1 MNRLRYRIVFNRAR
15 AMLMAVAETASSTGT
30 GKTAAASASGSAASR
45 PDVSWMAI
53 SAIQLAI
60 GIGLGLPIIASAQI
74 VGDPNAGANRPG
86 VIQTANGLPQVN
98 ITRPSGAGV
107 SVNQYSQFDV
117 NRPGAILNNSPV
129 ITNTQQAGYINGNP
143 NLLPGGAARI
153 IVNQVNSTS
162 PSQLRGYLEV
172 AGQRADV
179 VIANPNGLL
188 VDGAGF
194 INTSRVTLT
203 TGTPIYGGSGSL
215 DAFRVSG
222 GQISVEGAGLNA
234 ASVDQVDLIAR
245 AVKANAALYANRLNV
260 VAGANQVDYGTLAT
274 SAIAP
279 SGAASAVG
287 IDVSELG
294 GMYANKILLAST
306 ELGVGVSNRGVL
318 AAQAGDLT
326 LTAQGKLVLAGQTSA
341 TGNLA
346 ISARDGVDNSG
357 TTYARGNIGLDS
369 DAALDNRGTLVAQQ
383 SVGIRAGQLNSTGT
397 LAAGMGP
404 DGKPAG
410 TGDLTIS
417 TLRAASATGSN
428 LATGNVDITGSSI
441 NLAGSQTVANGAMNL
456 SAIAGNLDLSGATVN
471 AGTHLSATTAGA
483 LDNTRGQ
490 VTAQGD
496 LAIHAAALAN
506 DAGLLSAGGALSA
519 NVSGAGS
526 NRQGSVTGG
535 AVKLTAASL
544 DNTAGQIESDAL
556 AIKATG
562 DVVNQGGSIKQYGQ
576 TDAIIAA
583 GGKLDNTGGTVAA
596 NGKNLTLE
604 AGSLSNDT
612 GKLSHAGAGTLTA
625 TVQGTA
631 RNVNGAI
638 ETNGTL
644 QAQLGSFLGAGGAV
658 SAGKALSLASHGAVD
673 NTNAS
678 LLAGAS
684 LSLEAD
690 GTLTNAGGTIS
701 AATTTLQ
708 SASLDNAGGH
718 IDGDRVTIS
727 TTGSLSNR
735 GGTIKQ
741 YGDTATSV
749 TAGGELDNTSGS
761 IVANGVDL
769 DIAGASLINDGGT
782 VSHAGSGTLDVTS
795 QGALSNNTGTI
806 QTNGTLQAKAVTLD
820 NNSGKISAQGAL
832 SAITSGTL
840 NNRQGSLYGN
850 DGLSI
855 ASGGSV
861 DNTSGS
867 AQTKGDLGIVATGAV
882 TNVDGTLAANGSDGE
897 VSISATGI
905 DNSRGALLNA
915 GTGSTTVK
923 ATASLTNTAGRIGG
937 NGDVSIAAQ
946 TFTNNANGT
955 TAAQVAAGGAL
966 DLQVTNRLE
975 NRGGT
980 LYGQDVT
987 FDQAGATLD
996 NASGQVLGG
1005 TGIRLGLLSMSN
1017 LGGAVKANQ
1026 DIAMTGAL
1034 GGSGTFLAGRN
1045 LTLNLA
1051 GDYTND
1057 ASNQL
1062 RANGTLKLSTSGTL
1076 TNTASLAAAGALDLS
1091 GANIVNAAGASIASG
1106 STTIAAGNLLA
1117 NAGRIEGD
1125 TVQASA
1131 ATVSNTGTVIG
1142 NNVTV
1147 RGTDIVNNGAS
1158 ALMAS
1163 VQNLNLYAS
1172 NSVQN
1177 LDGAT
1182 LYSAGNLQIAR
1193 DGTRDPNSG
1202 LLANQTNSLINRSAT
1217 IEADGDIDIAANQVQ
1232 NTRTNIVTTA
1242 GTPVQTAVKTL
1253 VLWQAGLSGGDLNY
1267 HASITFPGWM
1277 WSTSAAPV
1285 STPQTN
1291 ALRAPITVTV
1301 DKSDVK
1307 NLDLGSKT
1315 LSFATSPIEE
1325 YYAVYSMGPNCD
1337 EETLICKRPI
1347 ATQPTQYY
1355 QAIQDNGT
1363 TYSITFWPDWDPNIH
1378 IRPDEVR
1385 QANFGTDFNEIS
1397 RTTVTMTATDQLV
1410 SASDPAKI
1418 QAGGN
1423 IRINSNNGSVLNQ
1436 SSTMAAG
1443 GNLVRVAANGSI
1455 QDVGTVLQQTV
1466 TTQDTSTFYWHQ
1478 RTGGSQKWEEVA
1490 FPSAPQA
1497 STTTAAL
1504 PAIATG
1510 NQTVQ
1515 TTAQNVTVAS
1525 VNTVGA
1531 AVTGASITGGGG
1543 TGTQAAAATGSTNGT
1558 GAVSGAT
1565 GQRPPQTLGTAK
1577 GGIPN
1582 LRLPSNGLYTFR
1594 TAPGDTYLVA
1604 TDSRFTQYTRFI
1616 SSDYMLDALGL
1627 DPQKTQKR
1635 LGDGF
1640 YEQKL
1645 IRDQVTQ
1652 LTGKTFLEGYGD
1664 QLEEYKALMN
1674 NGVTYGKSFGLT
1686 PGVGLTDEQM
1696 LQLTT
1701 DMVWMVSQDVTLPDG
1716 TTQSVLVPKV
1726 YLAQGS
1732 GVDLNATGALVAGG
1746 SVAINATG
1754 TVANSGSIVGNIATQ
1769 VVGTDIVNRGN
1780 IGGTGTTVVKAT
1792 QDVRNLGGRI
1802 GGEDVVV
1809 SAGRDIVNASQTI
1822 TNTTTLANGN
1832 SASATGVGAVATI
1845 AGSNNVALLAGRD
1858 ISMAGGAVDAGNNA
1872 LLAAGRDLNIGTVQL
1887 GTTQDAT
1894 AHGGKDYLR
1903 DQTVVNQGSTV
1914 QSGGNV
1920 TAVAGGDATLTGSMI
1935 DAGGDAA
1942 LVAGRNTTVTAAMDS
1957 RTQEAGAFSNKASQ
1971 FTQSSYDE
1979 GARGSS
1985 VQGGNNVT
1993 LAAGQTTV
2001 AGQILGANGIT
2012 PAAVEGATTGDVTVL
2027 GSSVSTG
2034 SATGNGGAVKLVA
2047 TGDVTVGAVTE
2058 QHDAQNWSQTK
2069 KSGFLS
2075 KTETTKTSRSHD
2087 TVAVGSVVSGDS
2099 IVGSAG
2105 RDMTISGS
2113 TVAGTGDVMLEAGRN
2128 LTITTAEST
2137 SESYSYSHTKA
2148 TGFGATG
2155 GGISYGMRDQKDTTN
2170 DRSVTQTGSLVG
2182 STDGNVSMKAGS
2194 TLHVTGSQVIAAKD
2208 LTGVG
2213 ADVIIDAAVG
2223 SEHHDE
2229 THEIKQ
2235 TGFTLGVSGGAI
2247 GSAISAGQKVSSA
2260 TKSQDG
2266 RASALWGIA
2275 AGRDAY
2281 DAAMGAGDAMKSLA
2295 DGKGPAGTAVTLSF
2309 GTSKTKNTFTQDSTT
2324 HTGSNIQ
2331 AGGTA
2336 TFIATGVDADGNKT
2350 TGNLDIIGSDISA
2363 TKVGL
2368 GAKGDVNIV
2377 SATDTY
2383 ESHST
2388 NKSSSGT
2395 IGVSYGAQGFGV
2407 SASASASKGNS
2418 DTTGTTQVNS
2428 HITGSESVS
2437 ILSGNDTNILG
2448 GVVSGGKVSAD
2459 VGGNLNLAS
2468 RQDTEESRARQQS
2481 VGGGLSFSQGGG
2493 VSGSFSA
2500 SKGKSDGSYANV
2512 TEQTGI
2518 LAGDGGFDIHVKG
2531 NTDLKGAIIAS
2542 TATED
2547 KNKLSTGTLS
2557 WSDIENKSDYSA
2569 TSLGIS
2575 GGFTFGPKVDDKK
2588 SGQTSGKNTGGVSPM
2603 IPQHESGSERGVAQS
2618 GIAGGT
2624 ITVTDQANQTQDV
2637 ATLNRDTS
2645 NTNSTVGKGPDLG
2658 NLLGKQA
2665 DMMAAAQ
2672 AAGEA
2677 VAKTVGDIAGS
2688 KEKAAKEAL
2697 KAATEAYEKDP
2708 SDANR
2713 ASIDAANADIAN
2725 WKEGGEYR
2733 AALHAAG
2740 GAMIAGLGGGN
2751 ALAGAVGAGLSSLAA
2766 DKLASVGRSVADG
2779 VDSGNKNLDEAIG
2792 NLAANLV
2799 AGGIGA
2805 AVGGGSGAAT
2815 AANVDRFNRQLHPDE
2830 RKWAKDN
2837 ARSFAQYY
2845 KSAKGEDLTLD
2856 QAENMLLANGYRIV
2870 DAAASKGPGGDS
2882 VAINYISQYAG
2893 DLFSRTPEEY
2903 NKPFLY
2909 GNADGSLT
2917 PEQRALPGA
2926 KGNPAAGL
2934 AITAGIVTAGLAPE
2948 VAAAIAVATRAC
2960 ASNPVLCLNQAGIVA
2975 GEVAAGGAM
2984 PLGTGASVPT
2994 LGGKAAAE
3002 AAAAKLNNFYRDGAS
3017 PELIQQTYNQA
3028 ALSSTHN
3035 SRASEVILGKYIA
3048 GSQNSYE
3055 AVAEARGATYFSMS
3069 DWFSVRAQLGEKN
3082 MWSINQAFLDQQ
3094 ISQGKTFI
3102 FTANPANAASGTYAA
3117 EEFKYLQEKGY
3128 LIVPDKSGFYRAIK

>member
-222 GQISVEGAGLNA
+222 GQINVEGAGLNA

-346 ISARDGVDNSG
+346 ASARDGVDNSG

-417 TLRAASATGSN
+417 TLGAASATGSN
-428 LATGNVDITGSSI
+428 LATGNVDITGSSV

-535 AVKLTAASL
+535 AVTLTAASL

-604 AGSLSNDT
+604 AGSLINDT

-658 SAGKALSLASHGAVD
+658 SAGKALTLGSHGAVD
-673 NTNAS
+673 NTNAT

-735 GGTIKQ
+735 SGTIKQ

-749 TAGGELDNTSGS
+749 TAGGQLDNTSGS

-782 VSHAGSGTLDVTS
+782 VSHAGSGTLDVIS

-820 NNSGKISAQGAL
+820 NNSGTISAQGAL

-923 ATASLTNTAGRIGG
+923 ATSSLTNTAGRIGG

-996 NASGQVLGG
+996 NAGGQVLGG

-1202 LLANQTNSLINRSAT
+1202 LLANQTNTLINRSAT

-1253 VLWQAGLSGGDLNY
+1253 VLWQAGLTGFDQNF
-1267 HASITFPGWM
+1267 HASITFPGWT
-1277 WSTSAAPV
+1277 WYAEGAPV

-1301 DKSDVK
+1301 DKATVT
-1307 NLDLGSKT
+1307 NLDASNKT
-1315 LSFATSPIEE
+1315 LSFAKSPIEE
-1325 YYAVYSMGPNCD
+1325 YTTAMPGDNCD
-1337 EETLICKRPI
+1337 VDTGICSRPI
-1347 ATQPTQYY
+1347 ATRPTQYY

-1423 IRINSNNGSVLNQ
+1423 IRINSNNGSILNQ

-1478 RTGGSQKWEEVA
+1478 RTGSSQKWEEVA

-1754 TVANSGSIVGNIATQ
+1754 TVANSGSIVGDIATQ

-1914 QSGGNV
+1914 QSGGSV
-1920 TAVAGGDATLTGSMI
+1920 TAVAGRDAMLTGSMI

-1985 VQGGNNVT
+1985 VRAGENVA
-1993 LAAGQTTV
+1993 LGAGQAAAAT
-2001 AGQILGANGIT
+2001 ILQANGIT
-2012 PAAVEGATTGDVTVL
+2012 PVSSEGDGKGNLAIL
-2027 GSSVSTG
+2027 GSSVTTGDENGGGG
-2034 SATGNGGAVKLVA
+2034 SAKLAA
-2047 TGDVTVGAVTE
+2047 TGDVTIGTVTE
-2058 QHDAQNWSQTK
+2058 QHSSHSWSQTS

-2075 KTETTKTSRSHD
+2075 KVQTTKEASQQQTL
-2087 TVAVGSVVSGDS
+2087 AVGSLVSADSVSASSGRDLIVSGS
-2099 IVGSAG
+2099 N
-2105 RDMTISGS
+2105 
-2113 TVAGTGDVMLEAGRN
+2113 VAGSNDVVLHADRN
-2128 LTITTAEST
+2128 LIIAASEDTASSTTSQETRT
-2137 SESYSYSHTKA
+2137 SGMFS
-2148 TGFGATG
+2148 G
-2155 GGISYGMRDQKDTTN
+2155 GGA
-2170 DRSVTQTGSLVG
+2170 SVTFGKQQ
-2182 STDGNVSMKAGS
+2182 
-2194 TLHVTGSQVIAAKD
+2194 VTQ
-2208 LTGVG
+2208 
-2213 ADVIIDAAVG
+2213 
-2223 SEHHDE
+2223 
-2229 THEIKQ
+2229 KQ
-2235 TGFTLGVSGGAI
+2235 TE
-2247 GSAISAGQKVSSA
+2247 Q
-2260 TKSQDG
+2260 
-2266 RASALWGIA
+2266 
-2275 AGRDAY
+2275 
-2281 DAAMGAGDAMKSLA
+2281 
-2295 DGKGPAGTAVTLSF
+2295 
-2309 GTSKTKNTFTQDSTT
+2309 STT
-2324 HTGSNIQ
+2324 HTGSTVGSVSGNVDLSAGEGYSQTGSIVTALQ
-2331 AGGTA
+2331 GDVDIRAKSVDIGSAMDSWQSNQETHFKQSGLTIAVSNPILAAVQTASQMAQAQSQTSDPRMKALAGVATGLAGKNAYDAVSKDPQAAGGITLSITVGGSKSDSTQTQSSTTA
-2336 TFIATGVDADGNKT
+2336 VGSKVNAGGNLSIRATGDGQNSNINVGGSDLHAGNDLLLKADNAVNLEAAANTAEQHSSSKSISGGVGVGITLGSKGFSFGVTANAAAARGNADGN
-2350 TGNLDIIGSDISA
+2350 
-2363 TKVGL
+2363 
-2368 GAKGDVNIV
+2368 DV
-2377 SATDTY
+2377 TWT
-2383 ESHST
+2383 
-2388 NKSSSGT
+2388 
-2395 IGVSYGAQGFGV
+2395 
-2407 SASASASKGNS
+2407 
-2418 DTTGTTQVNS
+2418 NS
-2428 HITGSESVS
+2428 HATAGNTLTIES
-2437 ILSGNDTNILG
+2437 GGDTNIRG
-2448 GVVSGGKVSAD
+2448 AVASGNQVVANI
-2459 VGGNLNLAS
+2459 GGNLNVESL
-2468 RQDTEESRARQQS
+2468 QDTSTYHSKDQSASGSVTAGIGFSGSASVSQQKMNSDFAS
-2481 VGGGLSFSQGGG
+2481 VGEQSAIRAGSGGYQ
-2493 VSGSFSA
+2493 VDVA
-2500 SKGKSDGSYANV
+2500 
-2512 TEQTGI
+2512 
-2518 LAGDGGFDIHVKG
+2518 G
-2531 NTDLKGAIIAS
+2531 NTDLKGAVVAGGS
-2542 TATED
+2542 AD
-2547 KNKLSTGTLS
+2547 KNNLSTDTLTVS
-2557 WSDIENKSDYSA
+2557 NIENHAHYSA
-2569 TSLGIS
+2569 SSIGIG
-2575 GGFTFGPKVDDKK
+2575 GGFSFGGDTGK
-2588 SGQTSGKNTGGVSPM
+2588 SGVGVKQSGEAATAGSGAVPGTDLPTTEGGGQGFSFAPPM
-2603 IPQHESGSERGVAQS
+2603 VAAASGSASSTTQS
-2618 GIAGGT
+2618 GISAGSIT
-2624 ITVTDQANQTQDV
+2624 IRNDAKQQQLSGQSAAETVASI
-2637 ATLNRDTS
+2637 NRDTT
-2645 NTNSTVGKGPDLG
+2645 NTANSLSPIFDANEIKADFQIVGALQREAGVFLNNRAAEAEAAKKAVDAAAKDPTVSPETLADLQHQADDLATWGQGGTYRRVMTALTAAASGNVTGSSAQFVQSAAVGYLQGLAASQVKELADSLGKGTP
-2658 NLLGKQA
+2658 
-2665 DMMAAAQ
+2665 
-2672 AAGEA
+2672 EA
-2677 VAKTVGDIAGS
+2677 ETA
-2688 KEKAAKEAL
+2688 
-2697 KAATEAYEKDP
+2697 
-2708 SDANR
+2708 
-2713 ASIDAANADIAN
+2713 
-2725 WKEGGEYR
+2725 R
-2733 AALHAAG
+2733 AALHAIVGCAG
-2740 GAMIAGLGGGN
+2740 ASAAGQSCGAGAM
-2751 ALAGAVGAGLSSLAA
+2751 GAAS
-2766 DKLASVGRSVADG
+2766 ASV
-2779 VDSGNKNLDEAIG
+2779 L
-2792 NLAANLV
+2792 
-2799 AGGIGA
+2799 
-2805 AVGGGSGAAT
+2805 
-2815 AANVDRFNRQLHPDE
+2815 
-2830 RKWAKDN
+2830 
-2837 ARSFAQYY
+2837 
-2845 KSAKGEDLTLD
+2845 
-2856 QAENMLLANGYRIV
+2856 
-2870 DAAASKGPGGDS
+2870 
-2882 VAINYISQYAG
+2882 
-2893 DLFSRTPEEY
+2893 
-2903 NKPFLY
+2903 
-2909 GNADGSLT
+2909 GSL
-2917 PEQRALPGA
+2917 
-2926 KGNPAAGL
+2926 
-2934 AITAGIVTAGLAPE
+2934 
-2948 VAAAIAVATRAC
+2948 
-2960 ASNPVLCLNQAGIVA
+2960 
-2975 GEVAAGGAM
+2975 
-2984 PLGTGASVPT
+2984 
-2994 LGGKAAAE
+2994 
-3002 AAAAKLNNFYRDGAS
+3002 
-3017 PELIQQTYNQA
+3017 
-3028 ALSSTHN
+3028 LS
-3035 SRASEVILGKYIA
+3035 
-3048 GSQNSYE
+3048 
-3055 AVAEARGATYFSMS
+3055 
-3069 DWFSVRAQLGEKN
+3069 
-3082 MWSINQAFLDQQ
+3082 
-3094 ISQGKTFI
+3094 
-3102 FTANPANAASGTYAA
+3102 
-3117 EEFKYLQEKGY
+3117 
-3128 LIVPDKSGFYRAIK
+3128 